1 MFEDLGLP
9 LIAAAVLLWYLV
21 CALWQ
26 RHDEKPAEPMFVW
39 REATATGWSE
49 WRDLIAVPA
58 STDYTGVLAAVR
70 AHASRHA
77 TAVQFASVV
86 HPADA
91 PDYTLRVLFVS
102 AVREP
107 SPDRPLTLTC

>member
-1 MFEDLGLP
+1 MPDELYLP
-9 LIAAAVLLWYLV
+9 LIAATVLLWYLV
-21 CALWQ
+21 CALRQ
-26 RHDEKPAEPMFVW
+26 RHDERSADPMFVW

-49 WRDLIAVPA
+49 WCDLTAVPT

-107 SPDRPLTLTC
+107 SPDRPLAPTR